1 MAEVYANLIRRG
13 RKTIEQ
19 VPEHLRRRSQGHSRG
34 GRQRMSRLREFALKI
49 LLRKEKGIMAVI
61 YATLIVKGKKTLD
74 QVPALIRKQVEEIL
88 KDLEVEVE

>member
-19 VPEHLRRRSQGHSRG
+19 VPEHLR
-34 GRQRMSRLREFALKI
+34 EFALKI
-49 LLRKEKGIMAVI
+49 LLRKEKGI
-61 YATLIVKGKKTLD
+61 D